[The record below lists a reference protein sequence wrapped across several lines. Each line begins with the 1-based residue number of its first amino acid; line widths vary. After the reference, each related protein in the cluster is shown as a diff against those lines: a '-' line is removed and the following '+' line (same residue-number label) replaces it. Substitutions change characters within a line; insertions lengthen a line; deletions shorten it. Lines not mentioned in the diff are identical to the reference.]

1 MRRQEFLT
9 VFPVPSGSAR
19 WWVDATD
26 VKGIYVDQA
35 LASWFGYKAQTLF
48 FPFESPGACPA
59 LSQFIH
65 AIQQLMISDD
75 RQASLTCE
83 AMPNGLPGC
92 FRIEMFETSARVD
105 QSSGIYGF
113 LVDISGQVALERQI
127 DLVLSENQ
135 RVIELHK
142 SIIEADAAEK
152 ARRLLR
158 LEMGFGHTWAVD
170 VESQQVQPDEAFA
183 AWAGAGWQAGQ
194 WYPVESMLQS
204 IPEHFH
210 DEFQTLLK
218 THCQGL
224 AEGQTFS
231 FEHPQIRSDTGQLL
245 WVKVYGKLT
254 TLGDRKQIH
263 GQVIDITEQHDKQNQ
278 LEQLIQRQKELFG
291 IVGHELL
298 TPIAALQMHFEN
310 IEVDE
315 DARLLVR
322 RALAVTG
329 RMQRIVSD
337 SDPSLVMKVPTRPIE
352 IIQAHV
358 MQLQEKGQGC
368 RLEFDFDGAIE
379 CQEFMLN
386 PEDFEQCMSAA
397 LTDCVNQAKSNVRV
411 SFSVIQSGMD
421 CQLVVTFKDDRCA
434 QEQGIARSSDVAS
447 KTSVDVSFGLLE
459 IEAFVN
465 RLGGTFEVQDSQQG
479 RLMRLAINAQAA
491 PMQAVE
497 GPAPATLLIVEDD
510 SFLTM
515 LIQRML
521 ESAGHKVLSAGN
533 GKEAVQV
540 FESVEFD
547 AVLTDLSMPL
557 MNGHELIRW
566 IREVDSNLP
575 IGVLTASVL
584 GSEVSK
590 AIALGANLAL
600 QKPIERDRLL
610 EAIQQLLNSQGSTDL
625 PRNQS
630 Q

>member
-9 VFPVPSGSAR
+9 AFPVPSSSAR
-19 WWVDATD
+19 WWVDAAD
-26 VKGIYVDQA
+26 AKGIYVDQA
-35 LASWFGYKAQTLF
+35 LASWFGYKTQTLF
-48 FPFESPGACPA
+48 VPFKSRGDCPA
-59 LSQFIH
+59 LSQFIQ
-65 AIQQLMISDD
+65 AIQQLMISDN
-75 RQASLTCE
+75 RQANLTCE
-83 AMPNGLPGC
+83 AMPNGLPGS
-92 FRIEMFETSARVD
+92 FRIEMFESISRVD
-105 QSSGIYGF
+105 QSGGIYGF

-135 RVIELHK
+135 WVIEQHR

-158 LEMGFGHTWAVD
+158 LEMGFGHTWVVD
-170 VESQQVQPDEAFA
+170 VESQQVQPDEAYA
-183 AWAGAGWQAGQ
+183 SWAGAGWQAGQ
-194 WYPVESMLQS
+194 WYPAESMLQS

-210 DEFQTLLK
+210 DEFQALLK
-218 THCQGL
+218 MHCQGL
-224 AEGQTFS
+224 AEGQAFS

-254 TLGDRKQIH
+254 TVGGRKQIH
-263 GQVIDITEQHDKQNQ
+263 GQVIDITDQHDKQNL
-278 LEQLIQRQKELFG
+278 LEQLIQRQKELFA

-315 DARLLVR
+315 DSRLLVR

-337 SDPSLVMKVPTRPIE
+337 SEPSLVMKVPTRPIE
-352 IIQAHV
+352 IIQSHV
-358 MQLQEKGQGC
+358 MQFQEKGHEC

-379 CQEFMLN
+379 CKEFMLN
-386 PEDFEQCMSAA
+386 PIDFEQCVSVA
-397 LTDCVNQAKSNVRV
+397 LADCVNQARSNVQV
-411 SFSVIQSGMD
+411 SSSVIQSGLE
-421 CQLVVTFKDDRCA
+421 CQLVVTFQDDRCA
-434 QEQGIARSSDVAS
+434 QEQGIARSSDVLS
-447 KTSVDVSFGLLE
+447 KTNADVGFGLFE

-497 GPAPATLLIVEDD
+497 GPAPATFLIVEDD
-510 SFLTM
+510 PFLTM

-540 FESVEFD
+540 FESGKFD

-557 MNGHELIRW
+557 MDGHELIRW

-584 GSEVSK
+584 GSEISK
-590 AIALGANLAL
+590 AIDLGANLAL

-610 EAIQQLLNSQGSTDL
+610 EAIQQLLNSHGSTDL